1 MRSNCL
7 LPVCT
12 GTRVSDLAE
21 HISNHSET
29 DFSNW
34 GHKSE
39 PEIQSAPHGC
49 ELLSL
54 LLSARSLS
62 VLLLCFNILHYFDV

>member
-1 MRSNCL
+1 M
-7 LPVCT
+7 
-12 GTRVSDLAE
+12 SDLAE

-39 PEIQSAPHGC
+39 PEIQSAPHWC
-49 ELLSL
+49 ELISL
-54 LLSARSLS
+54 LLSSLLALYQS
-62 VLLLCFNILHYFDV
+62 CFYASIFFITLTYERRKSHAGS